1 MSNSAFSRCAGLRAL
16 TKAGYVGLRFCKRD
30 QPGISS
36 RLIPP
41 TSLRVRT
48 LFSTARH
55 LSRFEKECQA
65 QNMPSSKKS
74 ARLDNACDFVLSC
87 APMLIKILVASC
99 VSCES
104 GKETVCLLDA
114 RDDDLNRSK
123 GIDCLESQ
131 IYEVLDDGVYSKAG
145 VITVEIPDQEI
156 IAKLNNTS
164 SVSAKLV

>member
-1 MSNSAFSRCAGLRAL
+1 
-16 TKAGYVGLRFCKRD
+16 
-30 QPGISS
+30 
-36 RLIPP
+36 
-41 TSLRVRT
+41 
-48 LFSTARH
+48 
-55 LSRFEKECQA
+55 
-65 QNMPSSKKS
+65 
-74 ARLDNACDFVLSC
+74 
-87 APMLIKILVASC
+87 MLIKILVASC